1 MAKNIPNSPKIHI
14 QSGHKINQRLSLQDP
29 PKFTQIGIFGL
40 KIYHLATLRFW
51 TSGPDGLAVARVY
64 FLKLALNVRLGL
76 GQARARFWARP
87 AGLAFSSCTIKALAT
102 IRRQNRV
109 TRCYYD
115 KIPLRPPKWPK
126 M

>member
-64 FLKLALNVRLGL
+64 FSKLALNVRLGL
-76 GQARARFWARP
+76 GRAQARARFWAFVLYNKSPGHHSP
-87 AGLAFSSCTIKALAT
+87 AKQGDQMLL
-102 IRRQNRV
+102 
-109 TRCYYD
+109 
-115 KIPLRPPKWPK
+115 
-126 M
+126 